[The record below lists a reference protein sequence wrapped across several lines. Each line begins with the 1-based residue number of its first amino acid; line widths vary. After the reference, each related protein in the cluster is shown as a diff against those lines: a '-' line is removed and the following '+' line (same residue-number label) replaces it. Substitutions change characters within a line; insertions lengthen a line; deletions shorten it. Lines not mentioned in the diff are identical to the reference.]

1 MTSFSEQPDPQLT
14 VKSGHAAIFEFPAI
28 SSEPEPSVSWQSD
41 DLALLYGT
49 KYATTRENK
58 LIILNVDDSDQKQ
71 YRCSTIRSIFI
82 RLSLFKYILQGRF
95 RIL

>member
-58 LIILNVDDSDQKQ
+58 LIILSVDDSDQKQ
-71 YRCSTIRSIFI
+71 YRCNKIRIIFI
-82 RLSLFKYILQGRF
+82 LLSLYEYISQKRF
-95 RIL
+95 WIF